1 MPKLHALVPL
11 ALVLAIQPA
20 RAEFAR
26 IRDPDASANLRNEPR
41 NTAPI
46 AAKIPNGA
54 YVYTPE
60 PNSGGYRQNGWQF
73 VVYRQNGRLLEGW
86 MHGSRLQPLSRYA
99 AVPVKA
105 AADGF
110 SCISGGSGIRVRV
123 GRFDFAREKPHFNS
137 TQNGRITRYRDRE
150 IYGTDGTVPRRQSQA
165 RPRRTIRR
173 PVQPL
178 YRQPA
183 RNRRPQPLLPRPR
196 WRILARLRYQRRRG
210 IHRSAVRIQTR
221 QPAQRG
227 GVCASRG
234 VGRRNVYQNTLRQ
247 HHDLPVAA
255 SRRARPGAGIK
266 REGYLKG
273 QCVNHPI
280 SGYLKPTTA
289 NLSGSLFH
297 PSTRKPK

>member
-150 IYGTDGTVPRRQSQA
+150 IYGTDGTVPQTHFREIAFISGGKAKPAPAAQYAALFNPYIGSQRETADRSRCYRAPDGAFLLASAISDGAAYTEVLFVFRQGS
-165 RPRRTIRR
+165 
-173 PVQPL
+173 L
-178 YRQPA
+178 
-183 RNRRPQPLLPRPR
+183 
-196 WRILARLRYQRRRG
+196 
-210 IHRSAVRIQTR
+210 HS
-221 QPAQRG
+221 
-227 GVCASRG
+227 
-234 VGRRNVYQNTLRQ
+234 
-247 HHDLPVAA
+247 VAA
-255 SRRARPGAGIK
+255 
-266 REGYLKG
+266 Y
-273 QCVNHPI
+273 VHPDV
-280 SGYLKPTTA
+280 
-289 NLSGSLFH
+289 
-297 PSTRKPK
+297 